1 MYRRV
6 SFPAPALGCVCPNQD
21 ISSQSLIR
29 IIANPLPSVPSH
41 SHPPVV
47 SRGPKLQDRFC
58 RNIQN
63 MSAQAQPTGS
73 RPDARL
79 QLRVCNY
86 NETGGTKGVLNEPGD
101 KSVDTECRTRES
113 RRRQTW

>member
-1 MYRRV
+1 
-6 SFPAPALGCVCPNQD
+6 
-21 ISSQSLIR
+21 
-29 IIANPLPSVPSH
+29 
-41 SHPPVV
+41 
-47 SRGPKLQDRFC
+47 
-58 RNIQN
+58 

-73 RPDARL
+73 QPDARL

-86 NETGGTKGVLNEPGD
+86 NETGGTKGVINEPGD